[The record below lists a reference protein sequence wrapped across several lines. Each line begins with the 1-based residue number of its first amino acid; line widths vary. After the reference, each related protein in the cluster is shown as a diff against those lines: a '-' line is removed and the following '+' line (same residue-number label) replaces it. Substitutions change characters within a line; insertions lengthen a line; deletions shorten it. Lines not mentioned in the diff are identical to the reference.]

1 MRIIFMGTPAF
12 ATGIL
17 SRLLTDG
24 HDIAAVVTAPDKLGG
39 RGKQQ
44 LLQSE
49 VKQFATDRGLP
60 LWQPEKLRD
69 PQFIDDMTAL
79 QSDLAVVVAF
89 RMLPET
95 VWRIPRLGTINLHA
109 SLLPDYRGA
118 APINWAIIK
127 GETETGVT
135 TFFIDSKIDTGDIL
149 LKRSIGIDPEETV
162 GELQEKLM
170 QLGADLV
177 SDTVSRLGGSGI
189 QAQAQRTD
197 SGKEAPKIFKE
208 HGAIVPQK
216 SADEIHNLIR
226 GLSPSPG
233 AYTRWQEKEVKIFRS
248 RRISEPFSPQAVPGS
263 LYRIGKK
270 LVLACGDGPLELMEV
285 QMEGKKKMDAASFL
299 NGHRQY
305 LTDYL
310 ITSE

>member
-17 SRLLTDG
+17 SRLLADG
-24 HDIAAVVTAPDKLGG
+24 HDIAAVVTAPDKFGG

-49 VKQFATDRGLP
+49 VKQFATGHSLP

-69 PQFIDDMTAL
+69 PQFIEDMTAL
-79 QSDLAVVVAF
+79 QADLAVIVAF

-118 APINWAIIK
+118 APINWAIIN

-149 LKRSIGIDPEETV
+149 LKKSTAIGPEETA

-170 QLGADLV
+170 HLGADLV
-177 SDTVSRLGGSGI
+177 SETVSRLRLGDLHA
-189 QAQAQRTD
+189 QAQATG

-208 HGAIVPQK
+208 HGAIVPLRS
-216 SADEIHNLIR
+216 SAEIHNLIR

-233 AYTRWQEKEVKIFRS
+233 AYTRWQEKEVKILRS
-248 RRISEPFSPQAVPGS
+248 RISTAQLRPEAVPGS
-263 LYRIGKK
+263 LYRMGKK
-270 LVLACGDGPLELMEV
+270 LVLACGDGPLELLEV

-305 LTDYL
+305 LADY
-310 ITSE
+310 